1 MPLEA
6 TLLPSATHSEPR
18 PPAAGR
24 ASTGSWQSWLFS
36 PVDISFLVVF
46 RVAFGAI
53 MLWHVERYFS
63 PAEQAAFAALPEHL
77 REAAFFR
84 GWVCKEALLKAL
96 GRTIAV
102 LDCCDVALHPREAPQ
117 LLSLDNDVEAAKC
130 WSLTLWEPAPR
141 YLGAIAVEQNR

>member
-1 MPLEA
+1 MCRRVHRATGASSLSMPLEA

-63 PAEQAAFAALPEHL
+63 KGEIESFYIAPKFHFTYWGFE
-77 REAAFFR
+77 
-84 GWVCKEALLKAL
+84 WVQPWP
-96 GRTIAV
+96 GV
-102 LDCCDVALHPREAPQ
+102 
-117 LLSLDNDVEAAKC
+117 
-130 WSLTLWEPAPR
+130 
-141 YLGAIAVEQNR
+141 G